1 MAPRR
6 IVYVLKIFPK
16 LSETFIA
23 SELNELRRRGVGL
36 RILSLLPPRE
46 ELRHA
51 WIAETGLDRMAYY
64 EPAEFAGLAKDFG
77 PQLLHAH
84 FATEATALARTL
96 AAGLGVPF
104 SFTAHGYDIHRKPP
118 PDFAARAAAA
128 GAVVTVSRA
137 NADYITRSFGVP
149 ESRLRVIPCG
159 VDVEQF
165 SPVPGGRALQA
176 EPLILCVAR
185 MVPVKNLGVLLRAC
199 AALRRRGV
207 AFRCVLIGDGPCRKE
222 LEGLRSSLG
231 LESAVEMPGAAA
243 QAEVVKWWR
252 EADVGVL
259 TSDNEGMPVSLMEAA
274 ACGVPVVATGVGGV
288 PELVGDEVTGLLC
301 PRADAEAVAAALE
314 VLLTDAGKRARLGE
328 AARRRAE
335 ERFSSARQV
344 DQLLALWTEML
355 ETRCL
360 SR

>member
-1 MAPRR
+1 
-6 IVYVLKIFPK
+6 
-16 LSETFIA
+16 
-23 SELNELRRRGVGL
+23 
-36 RILSLLPPRE
+36 
-46 ELRHA
+46 
-51 WIAETGLDRMAYY
+51 
-64 EPAEFAGLAKDFG
+64 
-77 PQLLHAH
+77 
-84 FATEATALARTL
+84 
-96 AAGLGVPF
+96 
-104 SFTAHGYDIHRKPP
+104 
-118 PDFAARAAAA
+118 
-128 GAVVTVSRA
+128 
-137 NADYITRSFGVP
+137 
-149 ESRLRVIPCG
+149 

-199 AALRRRGV
+199 ATLRRRGV